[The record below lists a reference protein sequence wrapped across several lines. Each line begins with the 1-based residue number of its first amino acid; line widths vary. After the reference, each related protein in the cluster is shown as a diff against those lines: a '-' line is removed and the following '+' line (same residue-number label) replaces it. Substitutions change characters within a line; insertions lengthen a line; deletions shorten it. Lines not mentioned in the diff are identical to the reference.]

1 MRLTLLGELTTD
13 VGTQG
18 LQGHRQGPRRLSLTS
33 PTLSDLPDPGPA
45 PDLQT
50 APGGE
55 RGPSASVS
63 PIKQQRGPR
72 SVG

>member
-1 MRLTLLGELTTD
+1 MSLTLLGELTTD

-18 LQGHRQGPRRLSLTS
+18 LQHHRQGPRRLSQSS

-55 RGPSASVS
+55 RGPSGSVS
-63 PIKQQRGPR
+63 PIKQWWGLR
-72 SVG
+72 SVS